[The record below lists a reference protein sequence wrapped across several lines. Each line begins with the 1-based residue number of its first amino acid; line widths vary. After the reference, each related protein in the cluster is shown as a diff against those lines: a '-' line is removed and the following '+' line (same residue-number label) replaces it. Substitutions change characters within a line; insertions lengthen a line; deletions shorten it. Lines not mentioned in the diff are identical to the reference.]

1 MREIFCL
8 NSFLLNLK
16 LHENSDKE
24 CDNDNVSKS
33 KSLRVAYTT
42 LMIEISPASS
52 DNILREMAE
61 SSLKIDPHNANPF
74 IVLTDSVLK
83 LYLIQKIHLMNR
95 WQWQWEHAFLKS
107 IQQVHTHRIYFLLL
121 SFYCIKHEHRTK
133 ILSTLSGCNKSYD
146 KSDEQQAEWCK
157 SIRSLSSIVIKPL

>member
-1 MREIFCL
+1 MLFR
-8 NSFLLNLK
+8 LK
-16 LHENSDKE
+16 FDYMKIELHENSDKE

-74 IVLTDSVLK
+74 IVLAHRLADENPVDPKNLFDEPSGVAVSARIPEIDPTSPYAP
-83 LYLIQKIHLMNR
+83 YL
-95 WQWQWEHAFLKS
+95 F
-107 IQQVHTHRIYFLLL
+107 
-121 SFYCIKHEHRTK
+121 
-133 ILSTLSGCNKSYD
+133 
-146 KSDEQQAEWCK
+146 
-157 SIRSLSSIVIKPL
+157 SIVIFLLHKARTSHENIVYAVRLS